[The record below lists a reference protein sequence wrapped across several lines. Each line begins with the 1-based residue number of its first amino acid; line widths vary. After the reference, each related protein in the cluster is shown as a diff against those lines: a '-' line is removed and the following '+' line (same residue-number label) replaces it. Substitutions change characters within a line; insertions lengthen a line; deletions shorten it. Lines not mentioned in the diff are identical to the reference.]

1 MKSLACDFEV
11 SDAVIPPPNQ
21 FGGFLAVFSMNLLDT
36 DVVIELLRERRYE
49 AGSISIVTLIEVLR
63 GLEVEKRGRVKKLLE
78 ETFNL
83 QNLDNEIIETY
94 CKIYC
99 DLKERAALIPDADL
113 LVAATAIAR
122 NLTLKTRDEHFQRLE
137 ELGLKRAEA

>member
-1 MKSLACDFEV
+1 LACDFEV

-94 CKIYC
+94 CKIYH
-99 DLKERAALIPDADL
+99 DLKEKATLIPDADL

-122 NLTLKTRDEHFQRLE
+122 NLTLKTHDEHFQRLE
-137 ELGLKRAEA
+137 ELGLRRAEA

>member
-1 MKSLACDFEV
+1 MQDEEASWQHPTPQSCK
-11 SDAVIPPPNQ
+11 
-21 FGGFLAVFSMNLLDT
+21 LLT
-36 DVVIELLRERRYE
+36 LVMEKLTELLRERKYE

-99 DLKERAALIPDADL
+99 GLKEKATLIPDADL

-137 ELGLKRAEA
+137 ELGLRRAEA

>member
-1 MKSLACDFEV
+1 LSAL
-11 SDAVIPPPNQ
+11 
-21 FGGFLAVFSMNLLDT
+21 
-36 DVVIELLRERRYE
+36 
-49 AGSISIVTLIEVLR
+49 
-63 GLEVEKRGRVKKLLE
+63 KRDGRLLE

-94 CKIYC
+94 CRVYC
-99 DLKERAALIPDADL
+99 GLKERGALVPDADL

>member
-1 MKSLACDFEV
+1 MS
-11 SDAVIPPPNQ
+11 
-21 FGGFLAVFSMNLLDT
+21 LLDT

-63 GLEVEKRGRVKKLLE
+63 GLEVEKRGQVKKLLE
-78 ETFNL
+78 EAFTL

-99 DLKERAALIPDADL
+99 ALKERAALVPDADL
-113 LVAATAIAR
+113 LVAATAMAR
-122 NLTLKTRDEHFQRLE
+122 GLTLKTRDEHFQRLE
-137 ELGLKRAEA
+137 ELGLSRS

>member
-1 MKSLACDFEV
+1 M
-11 SDAVIPPPNQ
+11 
-21 FGGFLAVFSMNLLDT
+21 
-36 DVVIELLRERRYE
+36 
-49 AGSISIVTLIEVLR
+49 IEVLR
-63 GLEVEKRGRVKKLLE
+63 GLGVEKRGRVKKLLE

-99 DLKERAALIPDADL
+99 GLKERGALVPDADL

>member
-1 MKSLACDFEV
+1 M
-11 SDAVIPPPNQ
+11 
-21 FGGFLAVFSMNLLDT
+21 FSMNLLDT

-99 DLKERAALIPDADL
+99 NLKERAAPIPDADL

-137 ELGLKRAEA
+137 ELGLRRAEA

>member
-1 MKSLACDFEV
+1 M
-11 SDAVIPPPNQ
+11 
-21 FGGFLAVFSMNLLDT
+21 FSMNLLDT
-36 DVVIELLRERRYE
+36 GVVIELLRERRYE

-83 QNLDNEIIETY
+83 QTLDNEIIETY

-137 ELGLKRAEA
+137 ELGLRRAEA